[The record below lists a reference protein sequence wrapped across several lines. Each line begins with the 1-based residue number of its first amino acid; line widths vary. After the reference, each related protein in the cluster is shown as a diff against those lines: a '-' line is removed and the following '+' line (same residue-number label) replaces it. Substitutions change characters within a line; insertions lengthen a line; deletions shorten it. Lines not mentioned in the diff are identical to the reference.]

1 MLIYS
6 LAAFAVSVLA
16 GTGVGGGGLFVIYLT
31 MICGMAQAKAQAVN
45 LVFFISAALAALPYH
60 LTHRKMNTRLILFCT
75 VFAIAGTLIGGIL
88 RNMLPERALQVS
100 FGVMLVITG
109 TRTLFKKRK

>member
-75 VFAIAGTLIGGIL
+75 VFAIAGTLIGVPFFFWNREAIEAAQG
-88 RNMLPERALQVS
+88 LPLKNCIFTTIRE
-100 FGVMLVITG
+100 
-109 TRTLFKKRK
+109 